1 MFIGTVILVNTKFLF
16 IFIIINNF
24 KDVFFILTRK
34 KKPRQKEIN
43 DIKKLADVSNLL
55 NNELAAS
62 FS

>member
-1 MFIGTVILVNTKFLF
+1 MFIGTVTLVNSKFLF